1 MTSNYSRLRLKKRT
15 SINSISDFHKEKEM
29 ADFRKWLLALA
40 AVAVLL
46 GLGSATANAAT
57 FTCQTNAGNPTII
70 RAEGVAELVGDLTLN
85 CTGGTPTAAG
95 QAIPL
100 SSVQIS
106 LNTNVTSRL
115 IDASNASEAV
125 LLIDEPYPSAGGAAP
140 QNPTLAEGGGQAAAS
155 TGAGATLVS
164 GNATTQLGCLAIN
177 NLNCAIISLGP
188 GTGAGGSYN
197 GSVTGITGSHYNVF
211 QGIQIGVNTIA
222 WQGVPIDAPGTAGTR
237 VIRITNIRAN
247 ACLLGVSSTFIPTQ
261 ITELIGISGSQ
272 NIQINNPNQLV
283 AEAEQGL
290 IVTTGTGSF
299 AQCNNLNAT
308 LLDGTGGATGGPI
321 TISATEGFD
330 TAFKVRNINQIL
342 AGSGFG
348 PGAGTGGTANTLD
361 PDSDVGLQNIP
372 GFSYNTESGFI
383 PGQIGTASPGGG
395 YDSGGTGNGSVGLAS
410 QGTEI
415 SFTFSGVQAGV
426 TLSVPGTIALSSFE
440 YGTDAPGEA
449 VLIGGT
455 GGGSQQLTVS
465 GTTAT
470 ATYEILY
477 EYPTVVETLPL
488 PVSVAFLTTGPP
500 VPGVGV
506 ATVAVNFAPLSTSPT
521 ASAVAPI
528 PRFCQPYAPANLF
541 SINLCSCNLLFPFV
555 TNQAGFD
562 TGVAI
567 ANTTADTLNAV
578 TPQTGNVT
586 LTYYGGTT
594 GGGAAPAT
602 AVTTSAVP
610 SGQELLFTLS
620 GGGNFGIPATPGF
633 EGYII
638 ARADFQYCH
647 GFAFISDA
655 GAQKLA
661 EGYLAIQL
669 DMPGL
674 YRTGQVGENLG
685 H

>member
-1 MTSNYSRLRLKKRT
+1 LKKRT

-46 GLGSATANAAT
+46 SLGSSTANAAT

-70 RAEGVAELVGDLTLN
+70 RGEGVAELVGDLTLN
-85 CTGGTPTAAG
+85 CNGGTPTTAG
-95 QAIPL
+95 QLIPL

-115 IDASNASEAV
+115 TALGNSEAL
-125 LLIDEPYPSAGGAAP
+125 LLIDEPYPSAAGAAP
-140 QNPTLAEGGGQAAAS
+140 QNPTAAEGGGLAV
-155 TGAGATLVS
+155 TGVG
-164 GNATTQLGCLAIN
+164 GNATTQLGCLAVN

-188 GTGAGGSYN
+188 GIGVSGSYN
-197 GSVTGITGSHYNVF
+197 GTVSGTTGPHYNVF
-211 QGIQIGVNTIA
+211 QGIQIAANSIA
-222 WQGVPIDAPGTAGTR
+222 WQGVPIDAPGSAGTR

-283 AEAEQGL
+283 AEAEEGL
-290 IVTTGTGSF
+290 LVSNGSGSF
-299 AQCNNLNAT
+299 AQCNNLNGA
-308 LLDGTGGATGGPI
+308 LLDGTGGATSGPI
-321 TISATEGFD
+321 VISATEGFD

-342 AGSGFG
+342 AGSGEG
-348 PGAGTGGTANTLD
+348 PGAITPGTPNTLD
-361 PDSDVGLQNIP
+361 PDTDVGLQNIP
-372 GFSYNTESGFI
+372 GFSYNTESGFVA
-383 PGQIGTASPGGG
+383 GQIGAASPGGA
-395 YDSGGTGNGSVGLAS
+395 YDPGGTGNGTVGLAS

-415 SFTFSGVQAGV
+415 SFTFTGIQAGV
-426 TLSVPGTIALSSFE
+426 TLFVPGQIALTSPE
-440 YGTDAPGEA
+440 YGSDIPGEA
-449 VLIGGT
+449 VLVGGT
-455 GGGSQQLTVS
+455 GAGSQQLVVS

-488 PVSVAFLTTGPP
+488 PVTVAFITTGPTT
-500 VPGVGV
+500 PGVGA

-521 ASAVAPI
+521 ASATAPI
-528 PRFCQPYAPANLF
+528 PRFCQPHTPGNLF

-567 ANTTADTLNAV
+567 ANTTADTLNGLA
-578 TPQTGNVT
+578 PQTGNVT
-586 LTYYGGTT
+586 LTYYGTTT

-610 SGQELLFTLS
+610 SGSELLFTLS
-620 GGGNFGIPATPGF
+620 GGGNYGIPATPGF

-674 YRTGQVGENLG
+674 YRTGQIGENLG